1 MAKNKAR
8 PRTSKETTDSVQNS
22 DQPGALLR
30 VQDLMT
36 PSPRFCDVGDSANEA
51 ARVMWECDC
60 GAVPVVQ
67 DGRVVGIVTDRDIC
81 MAAYF
86 QGVPLASIPLASIMT
101 SDVCTCRPGDDLGA
115 AERLMR
121 DRQVNRLPV
130 VDGEA
135 LVGMLALCDLTQ
147 GVRRAGALRQRSTEG
162 QELLETVAAIREPR
176 NSRNAF
182 PAPAAE
188 EM

>member
-1 MAKNKAR
+1 MAKSKAR
-8 PRTSKETTDSVQNS
+8 PRASRDAAESNENN
-22 DQPGALLR
+22 DQPGASLR

-36 PSPRFCDVGDSANEA
+36 PSPRFCEVGDSANEA

-67 DGRVVGIVTDRDIC
+67 DRRVVGIVTDRDIC

-101 SDVCTCRPGDDLGA
+101 SDVCTCRPADDLGT

-130 VDGEA
+130 VDGEV

-147 GVRRAGALRQRSTEG
+147 GVRRAGALGQKSTEG

-176 NSRNAF
+176 SSRNAF